1 MCTRTNAEIREI
13 VNTYRTSKFTV
24 LFNTAGFLL
33 VSRGDLT
40 ECDNNNFH
48 IVTGDIVILRS
59 VNHTHQYIV
68 CMISYKI
75 EYIQSAYITPT
86 ASKYPMYVGVI

>member
-13 VNTYRTSKFTV
+13 VNTYRTSKFIV

-48 IVTGDIVILRS
+48 IVMVDIVILRS

-75 EYIQSAYITPT
+75 EYIQSA
-86 ASKYPMYVGVI
+86 